1 MNSGTE
7 KEKEH
12 TKISVA
18 IGDFRVE
25 LEGTYTNIEKLMG
38 KPLYQFIEGL
48 QNAVGTISSIET
60 TETEEI
66 TPPAE
71 YPPPVSKTSSLTD
84 AIKILLNSDWGK
96 TPRTFGEI
104 RTALKTSG
112 IYYSSGAYSATLNH
126 LVKSGTLRR
135 LGKRRSFKYITA

>member
-1 MNSGTE
+1 MSNVTE
-7 KEKEH
+7 DNEH

-25 LEGTYTNIEKLMG
+25 LEGTYTNIKEIMG
-38 KPLYQFIEGL
+38 KPLYEFIEGL
-48 QNAVGTISSIET
+48 QNVIGNVSSEET

-71 YPPPVSKTSSLTD
+71 YPPPVSKTSSLSE

-96 TPRTFGEI
+96 KPRTFNEI
-104 RTALKTSG
+104 VTALKTSG
-112 IYYSSGAYSATLNH
+112 IYYTSGAFSATLNH
-126 LVKSGTLRR
+126 LVKSGALRR
-135 LGKRRSFKYITA
+135 IGKRRSFKYILA